1 MPKLAR
7 RLVFLSSRIAEGFAD
22 LEAPE
27 KEVKPGTVKRAGK
40 EEEEEE
46 EKKKETDEE
55 VLIHLT
61 STADGDVDVLMEIID
76 IPEFLLI
83 PRLGVPFGD
92 S

>member
-7 RLVFLSSRIAEGFAD
+7 ILVFLSSRFAEGFAD

-27 KEVKPGTVKRAGK
+27 KEESQEQRRERRKKK
-40 EEEEEE
+40 K
-46 EKKKETDEE
+46 EKKKETYEE

-61 STADGDVDVLMEIID
+61 STADGDVDVLREIIY

-83 PRLGVPFGD
+83 LRLGVPFGD